1 MIFQVFFLVFGF
13 ILNCGAAPGRAP
25 AVEPFMEIEVQQKTE
40 RSLGNEVLF
49 NLEQNSTN
57 NKTTRSVSPSDTQIN
72 LFTTWNFSTALGL
85 IIILG
90 LPLLSWFLVMN
101 HLREK
106 AQEQSASNIQ
116 ILSKYREEKEQSLNV
131 KKEEKR
137 KVS

>member
-1 MIFQVFFLVFGF
+1 MLFQVFILVSGLM
-13 ILNCGAAPGRAP
+13 LNSEAAPGRAP
-25 AVEPFMEIEVQQKTE
+25 AVEPFVEIEVEQKPG

-49 NLEQNSTN
+49 NLEQNSN
-57 NKTTRSVSPSDTQIN
+57 NINASRSTSKSDTQISS
-72 LFTTWNFSTALGL
+72 FSTWNFSTLFGL
-85 IIILG
+85 MIVLG

-106 AQEQSASNIQ
+106 AQEQSASNIE
-116 ILSKYREEKEQSLNV
+116 ILSKYREEKEQTLNN